1 MHWIGPDEP
10 GPLGVAHPPP
20 PDNALFT
27 ASEDRQGEYRV
38 LAAPIGLANDRQ

>member
-1 MHWIGPDEP
+1 MSQAPSEW
-10 GPLGVAHPPP
+10 LTRRRL
-20 PDNALFT
+20 DNALFT